1 MEQLNKRQSQ
11 SGAALIIFV
20 TLLVLAITSLFL
32 SQINVDKLQIATQKQ
47 TASVLA
53 QAKEALLGFALTYAE
68 THPGEQAGY
77 LPCPDKDG
85 DGSADTPCS
94 TTAYSVIGRF
104 PWRTLGLP
112 PLRDGSGECLWYAV
126 SGTYKDN
133 PKQILTKT
141 TKGLFIVKNINGD
154 NLSSGTIAII
164 FAPGKLLD
172 DQNTRARTDNTFCGD
187 NIEITDYLD
196 DLEIDADGD
205 GVSDYTIKNFSGE
218 KTDETSGN
226 PGGEKLPTATASV
239 FIKASLIKD
248 YNNRTIFNDSLMLIT
263 PKDFQPIYERM

>member
-1 MEQLNKRQSQ
+1 MEQLNKCQ
-11 SGAALIIFV
+11 SGAALILFV
-20 TLLVLAITSLFL
+20 TLLVLGATSLFL
-32 SQINVDKLQIATQKQ
+32 FQINADKFQIKAQKQ
-47 TASVLA
+47 TARVLA

-68 THPGEQAGY
+68 THHGEKSGY

-85 DGSADTPCS
+85 DGSADSPCS

-112 PLRDGSGECLWYAV
+112 LLRDGSGECLWYAV

-141 TKGLFIVKNINGD
+141 TAGLFIVKNINGD
-154 NLSSGTIAII
+154 NLTAEPIIAII
-164 FAPGKLLD
+164 FAPSKLLD
-172 DQNTRARTDNTFCGD
+172 GQSTRAKDNTFCGD

-196 DLEIDADGD
+196 SLEIDENGD

-226 PGGEKLPTATASV
+226 PGGDELPTATVSV
-239 FIKASLIKD
+239 FIKAPLIRDNQHKQ
-248 YNNRTIFNDSLMLIT
+248 IFNDSLMLIT
-263 PKDFQPIYERM
+263 PKDFEPIYDRM

>member
-1 MEQLNKRQSQ
+1 MEQLNKRQ

-20 TLLVLAITSLFL
+20 TLLVLGATSLFL
-32 SQINVDKLQIATQKQ
+32 SQINADKFKIAAQKQ
-47 TASVLA
+47 TARVLA

-68 THPGEQAGY
+68 THSGQEPGY
-77 LPCPDKDG
+77 LPCPDNDG

-94 TTAYSVIGRF
+94 TTGYSVIGRF

-112 PLRDGSGECLWYAV
+112 PLHDGSGECLWYAV

-141 TKGLFIVKNINGD
+141 TEGLLIVKNINGE
-154 NLSSGTIAII
+154 SMTPRTIAII

-172 DQNTRARTDNTFCGD
+172 GQSTRASTDNTYCGD

-196 DLEIDADGD
+196 SLEIDENGD
-205 GVSDYTIKNFSGE
+205 KLSDYTIKNFSGE
-218 KTDETSGN
+218 KTGETSGN
-226 PGGEKLPTATASV
+226 PGGDKLPTATASV
-239 FIKASLIKD
+239 FIKARLIKD
-248 YNNRTIFNDSLMLIT
+248 NNNRTIFNDSLMLIT
-263 PKDFQPIYERM
+263 PKDFELIYKRM